1 MRDEKLFKAYVDTIT
16 GRKKMVNFIKLLK
29 TYDKNY
35 MNDIASTLDSYDEV
49 EKEQRPTKKES
60 ERVKYPSKWQDELT
74 DLGQRAVPQSFE
86 EIYGAQR

>member
-1 MRDEKLFKAYVDTIT
+1 
-16 GRKKMVNFIKLLK
+16 MVNFIKLLK
-29 TYDKNY
+29 TYNKNY

-60 ERVKYPSKWQDELT
+60 ERRQDEDRWRDELI

>member
-1 MRDEKLFKAYVDTIT
+1 
-16 GRKKMVNFIKLLK
+16 MVNFIKLLH
-29 TYDKNY
+29 TYNKNY

-60 ERVKYPSKWQDELT
+60 ERRQDEDRWQDELI

>member
-35 MNDIASTLDSYDEV
+35 MNDIDSTIDSYDE
-49 EKEQRPTKKES
+49 
-60 ERVKYPSKWQDELT
+60 
-74 DLGQRAVPQSFE
+74 E
-86 EIYGAQR
+86 E

>member
-1 MRDEKLFKAYVDTIT
+1 
-16 GRKKMVNFIKLLK
+16 MVNFIKLLK
-29 TYDKNY
+29 TYNKNY

-60 ERVKYPSKWQDELT
+60 ERRQDEERWQDELI